1 MSSAA
6 QLRKRLAQG
15 LIVAPGVFNALT
27 AKMVERSGFQAA
39 YLSGAGLTNAMTA
52 MPDIGLLSMTELA
65 QQTAYIVSATN
76 LPLIVDADTGF
87 GGPLSV
93 ARTIHELERA
103 GAAAVQIEDQQDPK
117 RCGHLAGKQLIP
129 AKAMAEKIRSAAK
142 ARKDPDLIII
152 ARTDAR
158 GVEGLKAAIDRALRY
173 RDAGADMIFP
183 EALESAA
190 EFSRFT
196 ERVKAPLVANMTEF
210 GKSPYLSVREFDRLG
225 YRLVI
230 FPMTIFRVMMKS
242 AEAALH
248 ELKRSGTQRS
258 LLGRMQTRKELY
270 QLVDYERYEQMEAEA
285 SSPQPRSSKR
295 QR

>member
-6 QLRKRLAQG
+6 QLRKQLAQG
-15 LIVAPGVFNALT
+15 LVVAPGVFNAVT

-39 YLSGAGLTNAMTA
+39 YLSGAGLTNAMTG

-65 QQTAYIVSATN
+65 QQTAYIVSAMR

-93 ARTIHELERA
+93 ARTVRELERA
-103 GAAAVQIEDQQDPK
+103 GAAAIQIEDQKDPK
-117 RCGHLAGKQLIP
+117 RCGHLAGKRLVP
-129 AKAMAEKIRSAAK
+129 AKTMAKKIRAAAK
-142 ARKDPDLIII
+142 ARKDPDLIIV

-158 GVEGLKAAIDRALRY
+158 GVEGLKSAIDRALQY

-190 EFSRFT
+190 EFSKFAD
-196 ERVKAPLVANMTEF
+196 RVKAPLMANMTEF
-210 GKSPYLSVREFDRLG
+210 GKSPYLSAREFDRLG

-230 FPMTIFRVMMKS
+230 FPMTIFRVMMKA
-242 AEAALH
+242 AEAALR
-248 ELKRSGTQRS
+248 ELKRSGTQRG
-258 LLGRMQTRKELY
+258 LLGEMQTRKELY
-270 QLVDYERYEQMEAEA
+270 ALLDYEQYEKMETEA
-285 SSPQPRSSKR
+285 WSAKSRSPKR
-295 QR
+295 HR

>member
-6 QLRKRLAQG
+6 QFRKRLDQG
-15 LIVAPGVFNALT
+15 LVVAPGVFNAIT
-27 AKMVERSGFQAA
+27 AKMAERCGFQAA

-52 MPDIGLLSMTELA
+52 FPDIGLLSITELA
-65 QQTAYIVSATN
+65 QQTAYIASAVRI
-76 LPLIVDADTGF
+76 PLIVDADTGF
-87 GGPLSV
+87 GGPLNV
-93 ARTIHELERA
+93 ARAVRELEQA
-103 GAAAVQIEDQQDPK
+103 GAAAIQIEDQLDPK

-129 AKAMAEKIRSAAK
+129 AKAMSEKIRSAVK
-142 ARKDPDLIII
+142 ARRNPDFVII

-158 GVEGLKAAIDRALRY
+158 GVEGLGSAIDRARRY

-190 EFSRFT
+190 EFSRFAD
-196 ERVKAPLVANMTEF
+196 RLKAPLMANMTEF
-210 GKSPYLSVREFDRLG
+210 GKSPYLSVREFERLG

-242 AEAALH
+242 AEAALQ

-258 LLGRMQTRKELY
+258 LLKEMQTRKELY
-270 QLVDYERYEQMEAEA
+270 DLLDYEQYEKMEAEA
-285 SSPQPRSSKR
+285 TGPRPRFPKR
-295 QR
+295 RR

>member
-6 QLRKRLAQG
+6 QLRKRLARG
-15 LIVAPGVFNALT
+15 TVVAPGVFNAVT
-27 AKMVERSGFQAA
+27 AKMVERFGFHAA

-52 MPDIGLLSMTELA
+52 FPDIGLLSMTELA
-65 QQTAYIVSATN
+65 QQTAYIVSATS

-87 GGPLSV
+87 GGPLGV
-93 ARTIHELERA
+93 ARTIRELERA
-103 GAAAVQIEDQQDPK
+103 GAAAVQIEDQRDPK
-117 RCGHLAGKQLIP
+117 RCGHLAGKRLIP
-129 AKAMAEKIRSAAK
+129 AKTMAEKIRSAAK

-158 GVEGLKAAIDRALRY
+158 GVEGLKAAIDRAFRY

-190 EFSRFT
+190 EFSRFAD
-196 ERVKAPLVANMTEF
+196 RVRTPLMANMTEF
-210 GKSPYLSVREFDRLG
+210 GKSPYLSVREFDRMG

-230 FPMTIFRVMMKS
+230 FPMTVFRVMMKS
-242 AEAALH
+242 AEAALR

-258 LLGRMQTRKELY
+258 LLGGMQTRKELY
-270 QLVDYERYEQMEAEA
+270 DLLEYERYEKVEAEA
-285 SSPQPRSSKR
+285 SNPLPRSPKR
-295 QR
+295 RR

>member
-1 MSSAA
+1 MTSAS

-15 LIVAPGVFNALT
+15 VVVAPGVFNAIT
-27 AKMVERSGFQAA
+27 ATMVERSGFQAA

-52 MPDIGLLSMTELA
+52 MPDIGLLTMTELA
-65 QQTAYIVSATN
+65 QQTAYITSAAR

-93 ARTIHELERA
+93 ARTVRELERA
-103 GAAAVQIEDQQDPK
+103 GAAAIQIEDQRDPK
-117 RCGHLAGKQLIP
+117 RCGHLAGKRLVP
-129 AKAMAEKIRSAAK
+129 AKTMAEKIRSAAK

-158 GVEGLKAAIDRALRY
+158 GVEGLGAAIDRALRY

-190 EFSRFT
+190 EFSKFAN
-196 ERVKAPLVANMTEF
+196 RVKGPLMANMTEF
-210 GKSPYLSVREFDRLG
+210 GKSPYLSVREFDRMG

-230 FPMTIFRVMMKS
+230 FPMTIFRVMMKA
-242 AEAALH
+242 AESALH
-248 ELKRSGTQRS
+248 ELKRGGTQRS
-258 LLGRMQTRKELY
+258 LLGEMQTRKELY
-270 QLVDYERYEQMEAEA
+270 ELLDYERYEKMEEEV
-285 SSPQPRSSKR
+285 SRGQSRRRSR
-295 QR
+295 

>member
-1 MSSAA
+1 MSSAS

-15 LIVAPGVFNALT
+15 LVVAPGVFNALT
-27 AKMVERSGFQAA
+27 AKMVERAGFQAA

-52 MPDIGLLSMTELA
+52 IPDIGLLSMTELA
-65 QQTAYIVSATN
+65 QQTAYIVSATR

-93 ARTIHELERA
+93 ARTVRELERA
-103 GAAAVQIEDQQDPK
+103 GAAGIQIEDQQDPK
-117 RCGHLAGKQLIP
+117 RCGHLAGKRLVP
-129 AKAMAEKIRSAAK
+129 AETMAGKIRSAAK
-142 ARKDPDLIII
+142 ARKDPDLIIV

-190 EFSRFT
+190 EFSRFAD
-196 ERVKAPLVANMTEF
+196 RVRAPLMANMTEF

-230 FPMTIFRVMMKS
+230 FPMTLFRVMMKS
-242 AEAALH
+242 AETALR
-248 ELKRSGTQRS
+248 ELKRTGTQRG
-258 LLGRMQTRKELY
+258 LLGEMQTRKELY
-270 QLVDYERYEQMEAEA
+270 ALLEYEQYEKMEAEV
-285 SSPQPRSSKR
+285 SSARSRSSKR
-295 QR
+295 RR

>member
-1 MSSAA
+1 MSSAS

-15 LIVAPGVFNALT
+15 LVVAPGVFNALT
-27 AKMVERSGFQAA
+27 AKMVERAGFQAA

-52 MPDIGLLSMTELA
+52 IPDIGLLSMTELA
-65 QQTAYIVSATN
+65 QQTAYIVSATR

-93 ARTIHELERA
+93 ARTVRELERA
-103 GAAAVQIEDQQDPK
+103 GAAGIQIEDQQDPK
-117 RCGHLAGKQLIP
+117 RCGHLAGKRLVP
-129 AKAMAEKIRSAAK
+129 AETMAGKIRSAAK
-142 ARKDPDLIII
+142 ARKDPDLIIV

-190 EFSRFT
+190 EFSRFAD
-196 ERVKAPLVANMTEF
+196 RVRAPLMANMTEF

-230 FPMTIFRVMMKS
+230 FPMTIFRVMMKA
-242 AEAALH
+242 AETALR
-248 ELKRSGTQRS
+248 ELKRTGTQRG
-258 LLGRMQTRKELY
+258 LLGEMQTRKELY
-270 QLVDYERYEQMEAEA
+270 ALLEYEQYEKMEAEV
-285 SSPQPRSSKR
+285 SSARSRSSKR
-295 QR
+295 RR